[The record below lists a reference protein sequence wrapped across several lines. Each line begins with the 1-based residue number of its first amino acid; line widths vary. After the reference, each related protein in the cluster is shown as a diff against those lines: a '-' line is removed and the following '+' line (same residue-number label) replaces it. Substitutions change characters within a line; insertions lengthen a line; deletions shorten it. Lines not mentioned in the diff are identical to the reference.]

1 DLVGLKRDGPVRHLQ
16 RRFHGRLPV
25 QAFCQSS
32 ALSTAAATPTVCPT
46 HRKLLPSGEKRGI
59 CEVGG
64 APGAN
69 AIGRECPPAP
79 IKPVPP
85 PLFRPNGI
93 RSRCSSITVV
103 VEAQSRLLIVC
114 VPLRSDSGI
123 CGPSGRNKGG
133 GIRRRPR
140 PGDIR
145 PEGLQVAPTP
155 AAHSQTNDR
164 ATPSPRPPGVH

>member
-93 RSRCSSITVV
+93 RSRCSSMTLVI
-103 VEAQSRLLIVC
+103 EAQT
-114 VPLRSDSGI
+114 PAALRQRT
-123 CGPSGRNKGG
+123 CRPSGRNK
-133 GIRRRPR
+133 RRRPPPQGR

-145 PEGLQVAPTP
+145 RKVCRSRPLRAPVG
-155 AAHSQTNDR
+155 S
-164 ATPSPRPPGVH
+164 